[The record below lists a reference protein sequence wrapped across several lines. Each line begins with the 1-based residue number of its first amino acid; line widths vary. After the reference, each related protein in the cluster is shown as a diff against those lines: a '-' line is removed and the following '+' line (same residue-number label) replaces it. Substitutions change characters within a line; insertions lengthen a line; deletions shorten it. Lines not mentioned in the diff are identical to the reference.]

1 MSESYFEDLNDSFPI
16 NNQVR
21 CGQSAFQLGFA
32 NMTLDESEQ
41 LQPAH
46 LQRARR
52 GASPRGY
59 RRKSNLAQ

>member
-21 CGQSAFQLGFA
+21 CGQAAFQLGFA

-46 LQRARR
+46 LQRAKKGRFT
-52 GASPRGY
+52 PRLPP
-59 RRKSNLAQ
+59 KK